1 MSSFTINE
9 IYNMDDRLEELMDA
23 IDLQDVFAT
32 AKYLDKLGFVVKDID
47 LDTLRE
53 IAKEFY
59 DIVSNKGL
67 H

>member
-1 MSSFTINE
+1 
-9 IYNMDDRLEELMDA
+9 MDDRLEELMDA

-53 IAKEFY
+53 LSKEFY
-59 DIVSNKGL
+59 DIVSSKGL

>member
-1 MSSFTINE
+1 MN
-9 IYNMDDRLEELMDA
+9 DRLEELMDA

-47 LDTLRE
+47 LDTLRLISQE
-53 IAKEFY
+53 VFELVKG
-59 DIVSNKGL
+59 KGL